1 MASFTTD
8 AASGQAALYDMMTH
22 LLPSCPEDRQP
33 LFHDRHGIGVAALHD
48 VLTDVQRLTQ
58 VGFLSHQVLL
68 KLLHTPNR
76 DTFTMAVKY
85 NVCKCQCDCL
95 LSLYAHTHTHKT
107 HVTFEKKKFTTG
119 VQ

>member
-1 MASFTTD
+1 MASFTKD
-8 AASGQAALYDMMTH
+8 AASGQAVLYDMTH
-22 LLPSCPEDRQP
+22 LFPSRPEDRQP

-68 KLLHTPNR
+68 KLLHMPNR
-76 DTFTMAVKY
+76 DAFIMAVKY

-95 LSLYAHTHTHKT
+95 LSLHAHTQTHTHS
-107 HVTFEKKKFTTG
+107 
-119 VQ
+119 